1 MEGAAGAE
9 GGWDD
14 RRCRICFDE
23 QEEEDNKFISP
34 CKCVGSQQFV
44 HEKCLRSWQRSV
56 QLLRSNHPDQDS
68 AEQRHVVCSV
78 CRCPFDVL
86 PPSRMAMLEELSGM
100 SAAQIKPG
108 MLVIATNCHQLPF
121 SPDIPAHWQALF
133 EARRA
138 HWICS
143 VYLICSTTGDG
154 PGSGD
159 QVVGINLTRGIQ
171 HVPRLASTY
180 AQNVRDDAYA
190 AQALWLQS
198 APAEPDL
205 LSLSFYVGGPVAPK
219 VGHALGVVS
228 AEGALAA
235 SDYDVSLVKTGA
247 DGEVLIFGKTKSVI
261 ACCAEYGVPRLG
273 NIEYI
278 CNRWTGAS
286 KPRNHVCVYQGHATW
301 SRQQLLGE
309 ITRGSWGVMDISD
322 TSLFELFH
330 GQEASQQRA
339 TDLAAPP
346 LPQDIG
352 KRLWEIFVANDA
364 VQYTLHNSMKEEFE
378 RTRTA
383 LLQQAQSVLDTLVS
397 QPSRQSQEHSRLEAG
412 QIAAEAVAAAA
423 ASDGRR
429 DSGSGGDVGAWRS
442 GSGSGG
448 GIGGGAHGREGQE
461 DSAGPAAA
469 AIAAA
474 DVAAAAVAAAAVAAV
489 SAEGDE
495 AGDRLEVAA
504 YIATAAAQVRG
515 VRLVGGCC
523 HRVVVLAAANAH
535 AGGAFTVR
543 ALRARGVLQRMRART
558 AAAGRPGC
566 CRWAVQAAAAAASVE
581 IELEAPRVA
590 RTDGRSGVEGGG
602 GSRR

>member
-1 MEGAAGAE
+1 MDGAAGDE
-9 GGWDD
+9 DGRDD

-34 CKCVGSQQFV
+34 CKCVGSQQWV
-44 HEKCLRSWQRSV
+44 HAKCLRSWQRSV

-68 AEQRHVVCSV
+68 AEQRHIVCSV
-78 CRCPFDVL
+78 CRCPFDVP

-108 MLVIATNCHQLPF
+108 RLVIATNCHQLPF

-159 QVVGINLTRGIQ
+159 QVLGINLTRGIQ

-180 AQNVRDDAYA
+180 ARNVRDDAYD

-198 APAEPDL
+198 APADPDL
-205 LSLSFYVGGPVAPK
+205 LSLSFYIGGPVAPK

-235 SDYDVSLVKTGA
+235 SDYDVSLVTTGA

-273 NIEYI
+273 NVEYI
-278 CNRWTGAS
+278 CNRWAGAS

-309 ITRGSWGVMDISD
+309 ITRGSWGVIDISD

-330 GQEASQQRA
+330 GKEASQQRA
-339 TDLAAPP
+339 ADLAAPP

-352 KRLWEIFVANDA
+352 KRLWESFVANNA

-378 RTRTA
+378 RTRSA
-383 LLQQAQSVLDTLVS
+383 LLQQAQIVLDSLVS

-429 DSGSGGDVGAWRS
+429 DAGSGGDVGARRS

-448 GIGGGAHGREGQE
+448 GGIGGGEHGREGQE
-461 DSAGPAAA
+461 ESAGQAAA
-469 AIAAA
+469 AVAAA
-474 DVAAAAVAAAAVAAV
+474 DVAAAAVAAAAAAAV
-489 SAEGDE
+489 SAEGDG
-495 AGDRLEVAA
+495 AGDRALEVAA

-515 VRLVGGCC
+515 VCLVGGCC
-523 HRVVVLAAANAH
+523 HRFVVLAAANAH
-535 AGGAFTVR
+535 ACGTFAACT
-543 ALRARGVLQRMRART
+543 RGVLQRVRAR
-558 AAAGRPGC
+558 
-566 CRWAVQAAAAAASVE
+566 
-581 IELEAPRVA
+581 
-590 RTDGRSGVEGGG
+590 
-602 GSRR
+602 